1 MFFSYILNIMTKKFG
16 TRSEVVDGLATFTRG
31 GLSAGD
37 LMVNKSG
44 KIVSKKK
51 SELAKKNYSQYGF
64 KKRAPPPAVVVA
76 QEEAPKKKR
85 RRRKKKDVQTETD

>member
-1 MFFSYILNIMTKKFG
+1 MTKKFG
-16 TRSEVVDGLATFTRG
+16 TRSEVVDGLAMFTRG
-31 GLSAGD
+31 GLSASD

-64 KKRAPPPAVVVA
+64 KKRAVEPV
-76 QEEAPKKKR
+76 EEPVEPKKKR
-85 RRRKKKDVQTETD
+85 RRRKKKNVETETD